1 MPQGW
6 LGIHPCIWLHLL
18 GRLRAQKQGACR
30 SGTTWQCC
38 DHVQTGSQGSVI
50 TLSSCTAPPPAG
62 AARGWTEGPG
72 RRRGVC
78 CPYLACPSP
87 FPSLASPAGLPCS
100 LLCRLSGLPFP
111 IPGDL
116 PNPGIEPASLVSPT
130 LAGGFFTNSPPRK
143 PLLIHNS

>member
-1 MPQGW
+1 MCLVALTGTAA
-6 LGIHPCIWLHLL
+6 CTEE
-18 GRLRAQKQGACR
+18 GARR

-38 DHVQTGSQGSVI
+38 NHVQTRSQGSVV
-50 TLSSCTAPPPAG
+50 TLSSCAAPHPPPAG
-62 AARGWTEGPG
+62 AVRGWTEGPG

-78 CPYLACPSP
+78 CPYVACPSP

-116 PNPGIEPASLVSPT
+116 PNPGIEPASLVSPA
-130 LAGGFFTNSPPRK
+130 LAGDFFTICATRK
-143 PLLIHNS
+143 PL